1 LVLYVFIA
9 VLSDSSKGFAIS
21 QPSPISRHHGAAIFL
36 AVPLM
41 AEAAAAHKGA
51 IGVVAQQMDAMKQ
64 MGQHMKALGTMLAGK
79 TAFDQDT
86 AKRLAET
93 MHDHCEHV
101 MHMFPPGSDSHH
113 SEATKAVLGS
123 PP

>member
-41 AEAAAAHKGA
+41 TEAAAAHKGA
-51 IGVVAQQMDAMKQ
+51 IGVVAQRM
-64 MGQHMKALGTMLAGK
+64 T
-79 TAFDQDT
+79 
-86 AKRLAET
+86 
-93 MHDHCEHV
+93 
-101 MHMFPPGSDSHH
+101 P
-113 SEATKAVLGS
+113 
-123 PP
+123 